1 MKVWS
6 IETFRVCLSPQLEFI
21 YQFEEALNTLMRS
34 AVINLGLDPLY
45 HNVQLRQ
52 QQLLIFEG
60 GKAGAG
66 GKPYTLNFDNIKP
79 AGIS

>member
-1 MKVWS
+1 
-6 IETFRVCLSPQLEFI
+6 
-21 YQFEEALNTLMRS
+21 MRS

-79 AGIS
+79 AGTS